1 VVFVAE
7 VVEDKGRDRTL
18 VVGLEASEVNGGRGM
33 SGRSTAEARPC
44 SLGESGNAGTLS
56 TDSDRSVLALE
67 RDRELRMK
75 L

>member
-1 VVFVAE
+1 VAFVAE

-18 VVGLEASEVNGGRGM
+18 VGGLEASGRGM

-56 TDSDRSVLALE
+56 TDSERSVLALE